1 MTWLFLFL
9 TLIVLIY
16 LGSYKPQY
24 LIIVLLGAAAL
35 EISKQWYP
43 DIPFISSALG
53 LVTLSRLTSFAI
65 IIAAFV
71 RVLTNREY
79 LNHLKEILLQPVTW
93 TIFVFFL
100 IAVGSY
106 PHSYDKSRTIVEGLR
121 LLVFIALYFSV
132 ILLAR
137 RKLNPLI
144 PFQVVHLVG
153 LGLAPITIYEKI
165 TGKLIWMDVNALGNY
180 FRVNATF
187 VDPNIFARYLVLAI
201 AANLVL
207 QYVTNSVMQRRLY
220 LGSLLILLAQL
231 VITMSRGGLLTLAVV
246 MLFLL
251 IMLRSR
257 EIILPMGIIGGVGIG
272 SVLLNPS
279 MLQRF
284 LKIQQDLTS
293 IGSERLYLI
302 KVGLRMFQDY
312 PLWGVGLGAFQTTFL
327 TRYIDY
333 KTVGDGVTLSHN
345 SLITVMA
352 ELGCLGLISFCLFFL
367 SLILMLFKLAKAV
380 RYTFIL
386 GIGYFSWILTIFT
399 SSLLEARFLE
409 DPLLWVSVAML
420 VSLAINSKEDNF
432 VVLHRNTNYVN

>member
-43 DIPFISSALG
+43 DIPFLSSALG

-71 RVLTNREY
+71 RVLTKREY

-93 TIFVFFL
+93 TILVFFL

-367 SLILMLFKLAKAV
+367 SLILMLLKLAKAV

-420 VSLAINSKEDNF
+420 VSLAINSKDDNF